1 MDRPV
6 PRYLRGLAAAGN
18 SACSTG
24 SNHVD
29 LNVYVSPCGLRIGAR
44 LVSTVHQDSGD
55 IALKSRYLHI
65 EANLKKVLADGA
77 AQATS
82 ASIAASAGRRIFILT
97 AATPIAPRKHAD
109 QPAAKSCSGF
119 SSVAR
124 GAGVGDRG
132 HRGGRKLDVQ
142 SAIRTSRRAVPT
154 TCAAGSGSV
163 KHLFVLLDRL

>member
-65 EANLKKVLADGA
+65 EANLKKVSELRDAPSLPPVLRALA
-77 AQATS
+77 
-82 ASIAASAGRRIFILT
+82 
-97 AATPIAPRKHAD
+97 
-109 QPAAKSCSGF
+109 
-119 SSVAR
+119 V
-124 GAGVGDRG
+124 
-132 HRGGRKLDVQ
+132 
-142 SAIRTSRRAVPT
+142 
-154 TCAAGSGSV
+154 
-163 KHLFVLLDRL
+163 

>member
-24 SNHVD
+24 SNYVD
-29 LNVYVSPCGLRIGAR
+29 LNVYVSPCGLRIGSR

-82 ASIAASAGRRIFILT
+82 ASIAASAKANLHFDGRNSHRTQEARRPTGREKLLRI
-97 AATPIAPRKHAD
+97 
-109 QPAAKSCSGF
+109 
-119 SSVAR
+119 
-124 GAGVGDRG
+124 
-132 HRGGRKLDVQ
+132 
-142 SAIRTSRRAVPT
+142 
-154 TCAAGSGSV
+154 
-163 KHLFVLLDRL
+163 